1 MANCALCSSEHTTF
15 MNASVCKSN
24 DGGSVCRTCFIK
36 ITKLKPSINIKKYSL
51 EDINNILLGKEIEKP
66 NAEQENE
73 PKMDSKL
80 IFGSIKFIIGLIL
93 LYLGI
98 KYLIFK

>member
-1 MANCALCSSEHTTF
+1 
-15 MNASVCKSN
+15 MNASVGNVS
-24 DGGSVCRTCFIK
+24 DGGSVCRTCFKK

-51 EDINNILLGKEIEKP
+51 EDINNILLGKEVEKP
-66 NAEQENE
+66 NVEQENP

-80 IFGSIKFIIGLIL
+80 IFGLIKGIIGLIL

-98 KYLIFK
+98 KYLFFK